1 MLQAGVHLPDAAS
14 QFCELGSD
22 SMIGT
27 SASATVL
34 LHGEQ
39 LLLQGVIL
47 LAEGISFSFPCTGCP
62 LSPFGLIHAV
72 LQSLLFKSVRET
84 LVPKPFELMV
94 SRGVG
99 RMPKHDG
106 SVGLQVNSSNVCHQS
121 QHQGSTPSV

>member
-1 MLQAGVHLPDAAS
+1 MDASSWCAHLPDAAS
-14 QFCELGSD
+14 QFCELSSD
-22 SMIGT
+22 GMIGT

-72 LQSLLFKSVRET
+72 LQSLLFKSVKN
-84 LVPKPFELMV
+84 VIVSKPSE
-94 SRGVG
+94 
-99 RMPKHDG
+99 
-106 SVGLQVNSSNVCHQS
+106 S
-121 QHQGSTPSV
+121 QHQGSTPGM